1 MKPKIEFEN
10 TVFIFDSVFYN
21 FIVSDIKR
29 HFESSLNRK
38 FNPIDLP
45 GLITYLALDLGIDR
59 GENTFQ
65 LLWLFDKDTP
75 GLYFTQPSDFKQDL
89 DGKAFRND
97 FGEFLMASV
106 STENLVTIGELY
118 SEILQMALESKEV
131 KRIAL
136 IADYQSY
143 GKLLHKLFDAEEV
156 RKKEKEVILFN
167 MGDAKSQEG
176 VRNEILAYPLM
187 QALGIRA
194 DDLKA

>member
-143 GKLLHKLFDAEEV
+143 GNLLHKLFDAEEV

-167 MGDAKSQEG
+167 MGDAKLQEG